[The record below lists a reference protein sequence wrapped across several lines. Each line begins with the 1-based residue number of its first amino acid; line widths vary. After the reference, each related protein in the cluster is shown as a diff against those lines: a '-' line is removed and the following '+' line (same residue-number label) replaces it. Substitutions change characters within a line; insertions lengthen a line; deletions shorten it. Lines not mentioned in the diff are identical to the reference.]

1 MYSLL
6 TPAHLDPLEVVVTLV
21 VGEAVGPLP
30 LGAEVPVEA
39 EALGPASPL
48 LLVTEVT
55 QPPQGGLLAAD
66 LLKASE
72 AVLGLLLLLTDQ
84 APLHHR
90 GHGLPPLSL
99 ITTLSLSQ
107 HSDTAP
113 ISSGSNWSL
122 LSSDVSVTNVTTN

>member
-1 MYSLL
+1 ML
-6 TPAHLDPLEVVVTLV
+6 TPAHLDPLEIVVTFV
-21 VGEAVGPLP
+21 VCEAVCPLP

-66 LLKASE
+66 LLEASE
-72 AVLGLLLLLTDQ
+72 AVLGLLLLTDQ

-107 HSDTAP
+107 PSDTAP
-113 ISSGSNWSL
+113 ISCGSNWSL
-122 LSSDVSVTNVTTN
+122 LSSDVSECH

>member
-21 VGEAVGPLP
+21 VCEAVCPLP

-66 LLKASE
+66 LLEASE
-72 AVLGLLLLLTDQ
+72 AVLGLLLLTDQ

-122 LSSDVSVTNVTTN
+122 LSSDVSECH

>member
-1 MYSLL
+1 MSHQDKGMCGKVYSLL

-66 LLKASE
+66 LLKATE
-72 AVLGLLLLLTDQ
+72 AVLGLLLLTDQ

-90 GHGLPPLSL
+90 GHSVRGPLS
-99 ITTLSLSQ
+99 I
-107 HSDTAP
+107 
-113 ISSGSNWSL
+113 
-122 LSSDVSVTNVTTN
+122 

>member
-1 MYSLL
+1 MCHQDKGDCSRVYSLL
-6 TPAHLDPLEVVVTLV
+6 TAAHLDPLEVVVTLV
-21 VGEAVGPLP
+21 VCEAVGPLP

-66 LLKASE
+66 LLEASE
-72 AVLGLLLLLTDQ
+72 AVLGLLLLTDQ

-90 GHGLPPLSL
+90 GHSVRGPLCL
-99 ITTLSLSQ
+99 
-107 HSDTAP
+107 
-113 ISSGSNWSL
+113 
-122 LSSDVSVTNVTTN
+122 

>member
-72 AVLGLLLLLTDQ
+72 AVLGLLLLIDQ

-90 GHGLPPLSL
+90 GHSVRGPLCF
-99 ITTLSLSQ
+99 
-107 HSDTAP
+107 
-113 ISSGSNWSL
+113 
-122 LSSDVSVTNVTTN
+122 